1 MWINSLTAYLQ
12 LQVVWVYRRS
22 VIEVEVVLPTFHA
35 DIPFLSASL
44 SSLGVRTLFNT
55 HLVTA
60 IGFGAI
66 QSFVSAVE
74 RTLGIFP
81 LAMQGD
87 TDTDR

>member
-1 MWINSLTAYLQ
+1 MTLSPSYLKLQRCWLRSFPPITLCIYAHGDELT
-12 LQVVWVYRRS
+12 YR
-22 VIEVEVVLPTFHA
+22 LPA
-35 DIPFLSASL
+35 IS
-44 SSLGVRTLFNT
+44 SSLGVRALFNT